1 MARLARNECP
11 EREGGPSFRS
21 FLFFENAGKRLLL
34 RRCAVAS
41 ALMGVLL
48 CGGGLLAAGCEYR
61 AASGTEKTIQQEK
74 KRATAPDQITED
86 ARFFIYE
93 NDRPRALVEAA
104 RMERYET
111 EDSTYT
117 LLRDPGPPPD
127 SSRSDSSRA
136 DSSRSDTTA
145 GRVIARIFSRGKEA
159 RDDAQPEEGVR
170 RKRDSV
176 SATIRA
182 NRIVYHDEDRR
193 FDARGRVIVTTPGG
207 KHLESEHLVWLEDE
221 RRITAPDFV
230 SITTP
235 TDRIQGYRLR
245 ADENLDT
252 YQLGRVT
259 GQVTVEQTP

>member
-1 MARLARNECP
+1 
-11 EREGGPSFRS
+11 
-21 FLFFENAGKRLLL
+21 
-34 RRCAVAS
+34 
-41 ALMGVLL
+41 MGVLL

-117 LLRDPGPPPD
+117 LLRDSGPPPD
-127 SSRSDSSRA
+127 SSRS

-159 RDDAQPEEGVR
+159 RDDARPEEGARR

-259 GQVTVEQTP
+259 GQVTVEKTP

>member
-21 FLFFENAGKRLLL
+21 FLFFENAGKRLLS

-61 AASGTEKTIQQEK
+61 ATSGTEKTIQQEK

-259 GQVTVEQTP
+259 GQVTVEKTP

>member
-1 MARLARNECP
+1 
-11 EREGGPSFRS
+11 
-21 FLFFENAGKRLLL
+21 
-34 RRCAVAS
+34 
-41 ALMGVLL
+41 MGVLL

-159 RDDAQPEEGVR
+159 RDDAQPEEGARR